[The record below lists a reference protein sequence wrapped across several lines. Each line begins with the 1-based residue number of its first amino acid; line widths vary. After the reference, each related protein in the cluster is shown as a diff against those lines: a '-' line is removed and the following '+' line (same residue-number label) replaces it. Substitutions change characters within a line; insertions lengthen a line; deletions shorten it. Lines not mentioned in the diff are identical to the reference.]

1 MLHRRLTTP
10 DSALPWGP
18 FKLGR
23 AGVPVTVAA
32 ITYSAFGA
40 FFSLWPSSPKP
51 DAESMNYDILVFGAA
66 IVFSLSFWFLYGR
79 KYYEGPV
86 LVGGNSTLDL
96 NEDL

>member
-1 MLHRRLTTP
+1 
-10 DSALPWGP
+10 
-18 FKLGR
+18 
-23 AGVPVTVAA
+23 
-32 ITYSAFGA
+32 
-40 FFSLWPSSPKP
+40 
-51 DAESMNYDILVFGAA
+51 MNYDILVFGAA